1 MRLSHCLTLA
11 LLAITTVYGTARA
24 QQPDITGAW
33 SFQFRTPQGPI
44 ASTVFIQPNGGFVRA
59 DRLTSGV
66 MLRQWGQYRAQQTGP
81 NSFRIDTQIQGYSPH
96 RNCVAIPGFGQNCQ
110 AAMAPPQT
118 IAMVLTV
125 TSPST
130 IISAGNVWQRDLSG
144 GLLNVQVPDTSVLV
158 GNAPIQP
165 NIQQPVMPQMHPYT
179 TPNGPGN
186 QMANAYHQQ
195 NQVWTDTNM
204 RGCSID
210 QYGRRW
216 GCQQ

>member
-1 MRLSHCLTLA
+1 MRISHCLTLS
-11 LLAITTVYGTARA
+11 LLTLTAVCGTAHA

-44 ASTVFIQPNGGFVRA
+44 ASTVFIQPNGGYVRA

-66 MLRQWGQYRAQQTGP
+66 MLRQWGQYRAEQTGP
-81 NSFRIDTQIQGYSPH
+81 NTFRIDTQIQGYAPH
-96 RNCVAIPGFGQNCQ
+96 TSCVAIPGFGQNCQ
-110 AAMAPPQT
+110 AALAPPQA
-118 IAMVLTV
+118 IGMVITV

-130 IISAGNVWQRDLSG
+130 IMAGGTLWQRDLSG

-158 GNAPIQP
+158 GNAPQQP
-165 NIQQPVMPQMHPYT
+165 NIQQPVMNPYG

-186 QMANAYHQQ
+186 QMATIYHEQ
-195 NQVWTDTNM
+195 NKTWLDTHM

-210 QYGRRW
+210 QYGRRYN
-216 GCQQ
+216 CQQ